1 MWGTPTSGLYK
12 GAGRPT
18 IQELID
24 DDALILQQSI
34 TLPDG
39 SDITDKTDLC
49 VMIRREL
56 GDMQTIYSNANQ
68 FRTELPSWCRM
79 HMASWTAVRN
89 ALLAEYNPLE
99 NYSMVEHETPAETT
113 ETETPAE
120 TTRTITPAE
129 TTETESPAETTT
141 TTTPAKTTMTDRPAE
156 ITDTGER
163 KDGLWG
169 FDNSTVTPTPADSS
183 DGKTVRTVQNPGTSV
198 LTVQDPGTEELTVD
212 TAGSRALTVDTAGS
226 EALTVDAAG
235 TRVFT
240 VDEQRTLTR
249 SGNIGVTTSQQMLES
264 ELELRIRWQLLRI
277 YFDDFRREICVGV
290 W

>member
-12 GAGRPT
+12 GVDRPT

-68 FRTELPSWCRM
+68 FRTELPSWCRT
-79 HMASWTAVRN
+79 HLAGWTAIRN
-89 ALLAEYNPLE
+89 ALIAEYNPLE
-99 NYSMVEHETPAETT
+99 NYSMVEEETPAETT

-120 TTRTITPAE
+120 TTKTVTPAE
-129 TTETESPAETTT
+129 TTDTETPAGTTRTLTPAETTDT
-141 TTTPAKTTMTDRPAE
+141 ETPAQV
-156 ITDTGER
+156 TDTGSR
-163 KDGLWG
+163 TDGIFG
-169 FDNSTVTPTPADSS
+169 FDNTTDTPTPADTSNGS
-183 DGKTVRTVQNPGTSV
+183 TVRTVQAAGTNVLTTQTPGTEVLSVDSAGSVVRTTQSPGTESLDVDTSGSRV
-198 LTVQDPGTEELTVD
+198 LTVQNPR
-212 TAGSRALTVDTAGS
+212 S
-226 EALTVDAAG
+226 
-235 TRVFT
+235 
-240 VDEQRTLTR
+240 LTR
-249 SGNIGVTTSQQMLES
+249 AGNIGTTTSQMMLES
-264 ELELRIRWQLLRI
+264 ELALRIRWQLLRI

>member
-1 MWGTPTSGLYK
+1 MLATPRSGLYK
-12 GAGRPT
+12 RVTAPT
-18 IQELID
+18 IRDMID
-24 DDALILQQSI
+24 QDTLVLQQSI

-39 SDITDKTDLC
+39 SESTDKTDLC

-56 GDMQTIYSNANQ
+56 GDMQTIYDSAAQ
-68 FRTELPSWCRM
+68 LRLELPSWCRM
-79 HMASWTAVRN
+79 HMASWTAARA

-120 TTRTITPAE
+120 ITKTITPAE
-129 TTETESPAETTT
+129 TTETETPAETTR
-141 TTTPAKTTMTDRPAE
+141 TTTPAKTTLTDRPAE
-156 ITDTGER
+156 TTDTGER

-169 FDNSTVTPTPADSS
+169 FDNSTDTPSPTDKS
-183 DGKTVRTVQNPGTSV
+183 DGKTVRTVQTAGTSV
-198 LTVQDPGTEELTVD
+198 LTVQDPETVEIDVD

-235 TRVFT
+235 TRVFS
-240 VDEQRTLTR
+240 VDEERTLTR